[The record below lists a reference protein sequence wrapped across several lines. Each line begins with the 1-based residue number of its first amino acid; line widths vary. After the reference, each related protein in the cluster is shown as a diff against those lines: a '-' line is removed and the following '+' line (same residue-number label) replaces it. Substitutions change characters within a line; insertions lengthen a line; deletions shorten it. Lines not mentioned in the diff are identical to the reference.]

1 MRHFA
6 ALVAL
11 AGALAAS
18 AFQPV
23 TPAVRVD
30 AAQVF
35 RDVEVLAADG
45 MQGRLAGSA
54 GGERAREYIRSRL
67 EQAGVTPINGTF
79 AQPFTFTSRGEERHG
94 TNLMG
99 AIRGTRFPDRFI
111 VVTAHYDHVG
121 VRDGQVYNGADD
133 NASGVAGLLAVAAH
147 FAREKPQQ
155 SLLIAAL
162 DAEEEGLQG
171 AKALLRD
178 PPVPV
183 AAMTIDINMD
193 MIGRDPRNRLF
204 AVGTHYFP
212 FLKPYL
218 EHVAQPPVVLL
229 FGHDT
234 PGAQA
239 RATRENEDWTDDSD
253 HYAFHEAGISWI
265 YFGVEDFDQLH
276 KPTDDSATIDKA
288 FLAGAAAT
296 VIAAVRELDEN
307 WKPAAR

>member
-1 MRHFA
+1 MGHFA
-6 ALVAL
+6 AAIAV
-11 AGALAAS
+11 AGALAAA
-18 AFQPV
+18 AFQPAA
-23 TPAVRVD
+23 PAVRVD

-45 MQGRLAGSA
+45 MQGRLTGSA

-67 EQAGVTPINGTF
+67 EQSGVTPVDSTF
-79 AQPFTFTSRGEERHG
+79 EHPFTFTSQGEERHG
-94 TNLMG
+94 TNLIG
-99 AIRGTRFPDRFI
+99 IVRGTRYPDRFI
-111 VVTAHYDHVG
+111 VVSAHYDHVG
-121 VRDGQVYNGADD
+121 VRDRQVYNGADD

-147 FAREKPQQ
+147 FAREKPQH

-183 AAMTIDINMD
+183 AAITIDINMD

-204 AVGTHYFP
+204 AVGTQYFP
-212 FLKPYL
+212 FLKPFL

-253 HYAFHEAGISWI
+253 HYAFHEAGIPWI

-296 VIAAVRELDEN
+296 VITAVRELDEN
-307 WKPAAR
+307 WTPR